1 MCDEVL
7 LSPEEPTVSW
17 EEQLS
22 PNSPPAST
30 RHQAPPSP
38 PSPGPPSH
46 TDLHLPS
53 RDTRDRLADAR
64 KLSGSRRPPYPEGS
78 ERGGEE
84 LSARE
89 VFWLRT
95 SRPRWRRKVAS
106 ADTSPE
112 EPRRHRFGRGLSMD
126 NRGSHSDTE
135 DPEVLY
141 EGRRLRAQEAAAPA
155 PGPHPSASPPS
166 PHGMYTWPPQHT
178 RHRHH
183 SASEGEDFE
192 GEEGLHQSPPQPP
205 DSYHTLARR
214 RGPSS
219 SSSSSSP
226 SPASHYLDPV
236 PTTRSSGAPRRRE
249 TPEGFSGR
257 PSQGDK
263 TPKRHPKMDGGPD
276 SPGVYS
282 STGRGGMGQ
291 MPYHGH
297 RPTRPRESEDPY
309 LYHSL
314 PPTLAPHLYAPPTM
328 ATHFTY
334 DTPEDYLP
342 MAFPE
347 PYSPDPYRGA
357 DHHARDPYSHYL
369 YEERPEVRPLDHL
382 PHSFF
387 LLDTAELAPWSSP
400 PAYPIGPLGASW
412 LQHGLHPLARIPQC
426 LIPAPYSRPRPP
438 GPLASPPWRLSHPV
452 SFPSLTAL
460 DPSTDE
466 FLVDA
471 GIRIDESV
479 IRSRLPGPQAP
490 SRLAR
495 WRASDRP
502 YSSAAQDSLDAKGR
516 PMSRL
521 RQPTI
526 VATSRIPAPPGSL
539 SHMPEGSEATL
550 RKGESGL
557 EQRRRSQGPGG
568 SGASSVVT
576 RLRPPQRPGRPTS
589 TVAPA
594 APHGPL
600 TSRTKSLSH
609 ENLRTSPSRLALPS
623 SPTLSPGSSRAASP
637 NTSPQEEGRPR
648 TLNVA
653 GSRLRQPQVRTSRG
667 RGSRPT
673 SCSSSP
679 GGSRCSSPG
688 LDGPVGG
695 FGRGSRNG
703 SRASSTSSSPATSR
717 CSSPAGEELRPL
729 GRATQHR
736 SNPASARNGSSSSRP
751 TRHGSNTSLQE
762 QVTTPPSPGPAS
774 RQPHLQGSGIP
785 KPLGA
790 SRTKSATSKLPL
802 PTPSKN

>member
-1 MCDEVL
+1 MSEVDRDVSAAVSTTITL
-7 LSPEEPTVSW
+7 LDKIEVCESQRGSPEGESAGQET
-17 EEQLS
+17 EDERKEKQEQRILGDTK
-22 PNSPPAST
+22 ADEKK
-30 RHQAPPSP
+30 
-38 PSPGPPSH
+38 SPGEG
-46 TDLHLPS
+46 S
-53 RDTRDRLADAR
+53 RNEGDALGER
-64 KLSGSRRPPYPEGS
+64 RSGSRSSSRRSSGVNRLPPYL
-78 ERGGEE
+78 ER
-84 LSARE
+84 
-89 VFWLRT
+89 
-95 SRPRWRRKVAS
+95 RRS
-106 ADTSPE
+106 
-112 EPRRHRFGRGLSMD
+112 
-126 NRGSHSDTE
+126 NSH
-135 DPEVLY
+135 
-141 EGRRLRAQEAAAPA
+141 APK
-155 PGPHPSASPPS
+155 
-166 PHGMYTWPPQHT
+166 
-178 RHRHH
+178 
-183 SASEGEDFE
+183 
-192 GEEGLHQSPPQPP
+192 QPP
-205 DSYHTLARR
+205 DEHTILR
-214 RGPSS
+214 
-219 SSSSSSP
+219 
-226 SPASHYLDPV
+226 
-236 PTTRSSGAPRRRE
+236 
-249 TPEGFSGR
+249 
-257 PSQGDK
+257 
-263 TPKRHPKMDGGPD
+263 
-276 SPGVYS
+276 
-282 STGRGGMGQ
+282 
-291 MPYHGH
+291 
-297 RPTRPRESEDPY
+297 
-309 LYHSL
+309 
-314 PPTLAPHLYAPPTM
+314 
-328 ATHFTY
+328 
-334 DTPEDYLP
+334 
-342 MAFPE
+342 
-347 PYSPDPYRGA
+347 
-357 DHHARDPYSHYL
+357 
-369 YEERPEVRPLDHL
+369 
-382 PHSFF
+382 
-387 LLDTAELAPWSSP
+387 
-400 PAYPIGPLGASW
+400 
-412 LQHGLHPLARIPQC
+412 
-426 LIPAPYSRPRPP
+426 
-438 GPLASPPWRLSHPV
+438 
-452 SFPSLTAL
+452 LTAL

-479 IRSRLPGPQAP
+479 IRSRLPGPQTP

-495 WRASDRP
+495 WRAGDRP
-502 YSSAAQDSLDAKGR
+502 YSSATQDSLDAKGR
-516 PMSRL
+516 PTSRL

-539 SHMPEGSEATL
+539 GHMPEGSESTL

-568 SGASSVVT
+568 SGGSSVVT

-717 CSSPAGEELRPL
+717 CSSPAGEELRPM

-736 SNPASARNGSSSSRP
+736 TNPSSARNGSSSSRP

-774 RQPHLQGSGIP
+774 RQPHLQSSGIP
-785 KPLGA
+785 KPLGV